1 MPNLIV
7 FEYLT
12 LGSTFLFGK
21 HQVSNEEPWDIKW
34 EIVHQESDYHIA
46 QTVQLI
52 DARTFDGKEASNGD
66 SNRQKYGNNNWK
78 LSNIRQWL
86 NSDASAGNWY
96 SAQHSADA
104 PPSNANI
111 YTSYPT
117 GYDARPGFLYHFTA
131 AQKSAMM
138 NFDLTLKIPSVDCG
152 GSHVVSQ
159 KVFLP
164 TMTQVGF
171 GANEGVAEGTV
182 FNKYNGVADSGRVKT
197 LHPNVVANS
206 KYTSTSKKYVAN
218 VAWYWWLSSCY
229 TNSCSARGVRSSGG
243 LYYDG
248 ACDGHYA
255 LAPCICL
262 PRTGKCIG

>member
-1 MPNLIV
+1 MIKFNKLV
-7 FEYLT
+7 

-21 HQVSNEEPWDIKW
+21 HQVNNETPWDIEW
-34 EIVHQESDYHIA
+34 EIVHQEDDYQIA

-52 DARTFDGKEASNGD
+52 DVRAFDAKEASNSD
-66 SNRQKYGNNNWK
+66 SNRKNYGNNNLK

-117 GYDARPGFLYHFTA
+117 GYDTRPGFLYHFTA
-131 AQKSAMM
+131 AQKSSML
-138 NFDLTLKIPSVDCG
+138 NFDLTLKIPSVDGCG
-152 GSHVVSQ
+152 GSSHIVSQ

-229 TNSCSARGVRSSGG
+229 TNSCNVRFVLSSGELG
-243 LYYDG
+243 SDAASYGYN
-248 ACDGHYA
+248 A
-255 LAPCICL
+255 LAPCIVL
-262 PRTGKCIG
+262 PRTGICPV